1 VFPRQEK
8 EKWGERKM
16 QFKAEIALLMV
27 TISLFAVSA
36 FLYTYQVTTAAAN
49 SFALGD
55 AFNAAAYPY
64 RGFAL
69 SFVAAGSALMVA
81 ASISYM
87 KRSKSLLEK
96 TV

>member
-1 VFPRQEK
+1 
-8 EKWGERKM
+8 M
-16 QFKAEIALLMV
+16 QFKGEIALLLV
-27 TISLFAVSA
+27 TIGLFAVSA
-36 FLYTYQVTTAAAN
+36 FLYTYQASTGAAN

-64 RGFAL
+64 RGFAIG
-69 SFVAAGSALMVA
+69 FVGAGSALMVA

-87 KRSKSLLEK
+87 KRSKNLLEK